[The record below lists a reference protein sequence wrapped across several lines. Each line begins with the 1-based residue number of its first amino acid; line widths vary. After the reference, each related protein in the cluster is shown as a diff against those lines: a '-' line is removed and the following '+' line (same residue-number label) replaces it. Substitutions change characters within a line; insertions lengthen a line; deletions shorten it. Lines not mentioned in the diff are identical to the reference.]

1 MFESAATPIGTIGA
15 SEPPVRTTSAS
26 PVAISRSASWN
37 AMTDVAHAATWVI
50 TGPVSLYSI
59 DSMQA
64 AIEPDSA
71 GTANADTNRGPF
83 VSWTWVPSMIASIPP
98 PPVLTTTPTRSRSSS
113 VIAAKSM
120 PDAVTA
126 SLPAAVA
133 RWMNRLMR
141 RAIFASMNFGRVEV
155 EDLRGDL
162 DLERGRVEG
171 PDPAGAGHAVAQVR
185 PVGLEVVADRHDRAE
200 AGDHGTA

>member
-64 AIEPDSA
+64 AIDPDSA
-71 GTANADTNRGPF
+71 GTANADTNRGPL
-83 VSWTWVPSMIASIPP
+83 VSWTWVP
-98 PPVLTTTPTRSRSSS
+98 VDDRL
-113 VIAAKSM
+113 
-120 PDAVTA
+120 D
-126 SLPAAVA
+126 PAAAGVDDDAHAVA
-133 RWMNRLMR
+133 LVLGHGGEVDARRGHRLLAGGR
-141 RAIFASMNFGRVEV
+141 REVDEPAHAAGHLRVHELGRVEV
-155 EDLRGDL
+155 EHLGRDL
-162 DLERGRVEG
+162 DLERGRIEG
-171 PDPAGAGHAVAQVR
+171 RIRRV
-185 PVGLEVVADRHDRAE
+185 PVTPLRRFDQ
-200 AGDHGTA
+200 